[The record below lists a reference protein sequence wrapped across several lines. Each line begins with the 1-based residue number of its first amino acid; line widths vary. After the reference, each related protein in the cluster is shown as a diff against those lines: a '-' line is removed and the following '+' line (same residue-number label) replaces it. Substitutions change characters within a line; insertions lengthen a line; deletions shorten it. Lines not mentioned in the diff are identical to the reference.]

1 MSYLQTLQNWQ
12 GFYAT
17 AGTAA
22 AALVGLL
29 FVGLT
34 LHIRV
39 VVTHPDVRS
48 LARVT
53 LVNFFDVLLLALV
66 MLTPATDP
74 RATAAW
80 LIAIAAISI
89 ALVIRPVI
97 QALRSTRTLRLPVLA
112 SRFGLSG
119 LCYLSVGATAIIFQT
134 GNINDGLN
142 DLLFTVIFLLIVA
155 VRNTWDLLVVVAAA
169 PPANPARENR
179 S

>member
-1 MSYLQTLQNWQ
+1 MSYLQTLQSWQ

-53 LVNFFDVLLLALV
+53 LVNFFVVLLLALV

-80 LIAIAAISI
+80 LIAIAAVSI

-97 QALRSTRTLRLPVLA
+97 QALRSSRTLRLPVLA

-119 LCYLSVGATAIIFQT
+119 LCYLGVGVT
-134 GNINDGLN
+134 
-142 DLLFTVIFLLIVA
+142 
-155 VRNTWDLLVVVAAA
+155 
-169 PPANPARENR
+169 
-179 S
+179 